1 LVVRLVVGVSKVSE
15 RGVDSMLRLIKNA
28 WIRTLIAFDVQDPLR
43 RTGKAFVLPDNF
55 NSLDVQSK
63 TRASICNLFG
73 NLQQPIDQLARLYD
87 MPRDRVVSILL
98 EERLLEDKRQNRSD
112 VIKGGRRRTDH

>member
-1 LVVRLVVGVSKVSE
+1 
-15 RGVDSMLRLIKNA
+15 
-28 WIRTLIAFDVQDPLR
+28 
-43 RTGKAFVLPDNF
+43 
-55 NSLDVQSK
+55 
-63 TRASICNLFG
+63 LFG

>member
-28 WIRTLIAFDVQDPLR
+28 WIRTLIAFDVQDPLQ

-55 NSLDVQSK
+55 NSLDTQSK